1 MNAVSNLSLPA
12 GRPEEREPESRL
24 REIPYNY
31 TSLADREIVIRLL
44 GEAAWAVLDD
54 LRAERRTGRSA
65 RMLYEVLGDIWVVDR
80 NPYLQDDLLDN
91 PKRRRQLIEALHHR
105 LHELE
110 KRRDAA
116 DAVRDAKV
124 GQLLRAAGEAVLHFE
139 RRFVELEQMRKRAR
153 RLLLKH
159 TRRDNIRF
167 DAFSRIAHVT
177 DATDWRVE
185 LPFLVLAPDTEAET
199 AALVRACIELGLTVI
214 PRGGG
219 TGYTG
224 GAVPLTPWSAV
235 INTEKLETL
244 GAVETGAFPGVA
256 AGTASIFSAA
266 GVVTKRVTEAAERA
280 GFVFAVDPTSADA
293 SCVGGNIAMNAGG
306 KKAVLWGTAVDNLA
320 WWRMVDPDGNW
331 LEITRL
337 NHNLG
342 KIHDVPVASFELVW
356 KDGTDH
362 PDQAKTLRSERLD
375 IQGAAFR
382 KTGLGKDVTDK
393 FLGGLP
399 GVQKE
404 GCDGLV
410 TAARWVLHRMPRHI
424 RTVCLEFFGQA
435 RDAIPSI
442 VEITQ
447 YLESTARSRGAI
459 LAGLEHLDERYL
471 RAVGYSTKSKRGALP
486 KMVLLGDIVG
496 EDDAMVAAATSQV
509 VRLANARAGEGF
521 IAVNAE
527 SRRKFWLDRA
537 RTAAIAKHTNAFKIN
552 EDVVIPLERLG
563 EYTDA
568 VERINIELSIRNKL
582 DLLDA
587 LDEYFSGEI
596 KPGKTA
602 DVDLGRR
609 AEARELLARARARWR
624 YLLGAMDTPVHTAC
638 ANFNELGIAHPGG
651 GSGAIDSPGT
661 IDSSGTI
668 FDRLQDRSIRV
679 SWKTEVQAG
688 LTHIFAGAA
697 FNQVLAECDAVHK
710 RVLQGRVFVAL
721 HMHAGDGNVH
731 TNIPVNSDNYAMLHT
746 ANRAVARIMGIA
758 RRLNGV
764 ISGEHGI
771 GITKLEFLNEAEL
784 APFRAYKRRIDPDGR
799 FNQHKLMPGSDLRR
813 AYTPSF
819 GLLGHES
826 LIMQQ
831 SDISTISDAI
841 KDCLRCGKCKPVC
854 ATHVPRANLLYSP
867 RDKILATSLLI
878 EAFLYEEQTR
888 RGVSLQHW
896 DELSDVADHCTVCHK
911 CESPCPVDI
920 DFGDVSMAMRDLLR
934 RMGQKRFNPGTAA
947 SMFFLNA
954 TNPQTIKLT
963 RKVMIDWGYKAQ
975 RLANRA
981 LNTFAKA
988 QTTRPPATE
997 GRPAIKEQVIHF
1009 VNKRMPGGLPKK
1021 TARALLDIEDRNYVP
1036 IIRDPLGT
1044 TAESE
1049 AVFYFPGCGSERLFS
1064 QVGLATQA
1072 MLWHVGVQTV
1082 LPPGYLCCGYPQR
1095 GAGEF
1100 DKADKIITD
1109 NRVLFHRVANTL
1121 NYLDIKTVVVSCGT
1135 CFDQLQ
1141 GYKFEE
1147 IFPGCKIMDIHEFL
1161 MEKGVRLENVTGVR
1175 YMYHDP
1181 CHSPMKKHDPLT
1193 VVNTL
1198 MNSAQNGRIDKNERC
1213 CGESGTLAI
1222 SRPDIST
1229 QVRFRKEEEVRIGVD
1244 QIRAAGHRGEVKILT
1259 SCPSCLQGLKR
1270 YNDDAGT
1277 DADYIV
1283 VEIAK
1288 NLLGPDWLPQ
1298 YVRRANSGGIE
1309 RVLV

>member
-1 MNAVSNLSLPA
+1 MNVAADISDAV
-12 GRPEEREPESRL
+12 RL

-31 TSLADREIVIRLL
+31 TSLSDREIVIRLL
-44 GEAAWAVLDD
+44 GEASWELLHGMRD
-54 LRAERRTGRSA
+54 ERRTGRSA
-65 RMLYEVLGDIWVVDR
+65 RMLYEVLGDLWVVQR

-91 PKRRRQLIEALHHR
+91 PKRRRQLIAALHHR
-105 LHELE
+105 LHEIDV
-110 KRRDAA
+110 RRDPDDAA
-116 DAVRDAKV
+116 RDAKV
-124 GQLLRAAGEAVLHFE
+124 VELLAAGAAAV
-139 RRFVELEQMRKRAR
+139 RRFEQHFVDVAALRKRAR
-153 RLLLKH
+153 RLLLKVN
-159 TRRDNIRF
+159 RADNIRL

-185 LPFLVLAPDTEAET
+185 LPFLVLMPDSEAEIP
-199 AALVRACIELGLTVI
+199 ALVRACIALKLTII

-224 GAVPLTPWSAV
+224 GAVPLTPFAAV

-244 GAVETGAFPGVA
+244 GLVKPYDGGPHEAGV
-256 AGTASIFSAA
+256 IFSAA
-266 GVVTKRVTEAAERA
+266 GVVTRRVAEAAEKA
-280 GFVFAVDPTSADA
+280 GYVFAVDPTSADA
-293 SCVGGNIAMNAGG
+293 SCIGGNIAMNAGG

-320 WWRMVDPDGNW
+320 WWRMVDPQGDW
-331 LEITRL
+331 LEVTRL

-342 KIHDVPVASFELVW
+342 KIHDVATASFELTW
-356 KDGTDH
+356 KDGREPADT
-362 PDQAKTLRSERLD
+362 ATVLRSEQLHID
-375 IQGAAFR
+375 GSTFR
-382 KTGLGKDVTDK
+382 KVGLGKDVTDK

-404 GCDGLV
+404 GCDGLI
-410 TAARWVLHRMPRHI
+410 TAARWVLHRAPKFT

-435 RDAIPSI
+435 RDAIPGI
-442 VEITQ
+442 VEIKRF
-447 YLESTARSRGAI
+447 LDDGAKTHGVV

-496 EDDAMVAAATSQV
+496 SEEAAVAAATSQV
-509 VRLANARAGEGF
+509 VRIANARSGEGF
-521 IAVNAE
+521 IAVNADA
-527 SRRKFWLDRA
+527 RRKFWLDRA
-537 RTAAIAKHTNAFKIN
+537 KTAAIAKHTNAFKIN

-568 VERINIELSIRNKL
+568 IERINIELSIANKL
-582 DLLDA
+582 ELLSS
-587 LDEYFSGEI
+587 LDEYFAAQNESAALEELE
-596 KPGKTA
+596 
-602 DVDLGRR
+602 LGRR
-609 AEARELLARARARWR
+609 MEARETLSTVRSRWQHLLD
-624 YLLGAMDTPVHTAC
+624 AMDAPH
-638 ANFNELGIAHPGG
+638 AHGG
-651 GSGAIDSPGT
+651 TG
-661 IDSSGTI
+661 
-668 FDRLQDRSIRV
+668 FDHLQDRSTRI
-679 SWKTEVQAG
+679 SWKTEVREPLAH
-688 LTHIFAGAA
+688 LFLGASNA
-697 FNQVLAECDAVHK
+697 SVLAECDARHK
-710 RVLQGRVFVAL
+710 QVLQGRVFVAL

-731 TNIPVNSDNYAMLHT
+731 TNIPVNSDNYAMLRT
-746 ANRAVARIMGIA
+746 ANRTVARIMGIA
-758 RRLNGV
+758 RSLNGV

-771 GITKLEFLNEAEL
+771 GITKLEYLSEEEL
-784 APFRAYKRRIDPDGR
+784 AGFRAYKQRIDPDGR

-831 SDISTISDAI
+831 SDISSISDAI

-911 CESPCPVDI
+911 CVTPCPVDI

-934 RMGQKRFNPGTAA
+934 RMGKKRVNLGTAA
-947 SMFFLNA
+947 AMFFLNA
-954 TNPQTIKLT
+954 TGPKTIKLA
-963 RKVMIDWGYKAQ
+963 RKLMIDWGYKGQ

-981 LNTFAKA
+981 LLTFAKA
-988 QTTRPPATE
+988 QTARPPATT
-997 GRPAIKEQVIHF
+997 GATPLREQVIHF
-1009 VNKRMPGGLPKK
+1009 VNKRMPGGLPKR

-1036 IIRDPLGT
+1036 IIRDAARV
-1044 TAESE
+1044 TADSE

-1100 DKADKIITD
+1100 DKAEKIVTD
-1109 NRVLFHRVANTL
+1109 NRVLFHRVATTL

-1141 GYKFEE
+1141 AYEFTQ
-1147 IFPGCKIMDIHEFL
+1147 IFPGCKIMDIHEYL
-1161 MEKGVRLENVTGVR
+1161 MEKGVKLENVTGVR
-1175 YMYHDP
+1175 YLYHDP
-1181 CHSPMKKHDPLT
+1181 CHSPMKKHDPLQ

-1198 MNSAQNGRIDKNERC
+1198 MNSAQNGIIEKNDRC
-1213 CGESGTLAI
+1213 CGESGTLAVT
-1222 SRPDIST
+1222 RPDIST
-1229 QVRFRKEEEVRIGVD
+1229 QVRFRKEAEVRIGVD
-1244 QIRAAGHRGEVKILT
+1244 QIRAAGHRGEVKMLT

-1270 YNDDAGT
+1270 YNDDADM

-1288 NLLGPDWLPQ
+1288 NLLGPDWLPE
-1298 YVRRANSGGIE
+1298 YVQRANAGGIE

>member
-1 MNAVSNLSLPA
+1 MNAAAIL
-12 GRPEEREPESRL
+12 EREPQPRL

-31 TSLADREIVIRLL
+31 TSLADREIIIRLL
-44 GEAAWAVLDD
+44 GDAAWGVLDD

-105 LHELE
+105 LYEME

-116 DAVRDAKV
+116 DRVRDVKV
-124 GQLLRAAGEAVLHFE
+124 GQLLRAAGEAVLQFE
-139 RRFVELEQMRKRAR
+139 RHFAELEQMRRKAR
-153 RLLLKH
+153 RLFLKH
-159 TRRDNIRF
+159 SRKDNIRF
-167 DAFSRIAHVT
+167 DAFSRVAHVT

-185 LPFLVLAPDTEAET
+185 LPFVVLAPDTETET
-199 AALVRACIELGLTVI
+199 AALVRDCIELGLTVI

-224 GAVPLTPWSAV
+224 GVVPLTPWSAV
-235 INTEKLETL
+235 INTEKLDSL
-244 GAVETGAFPGVA
+244 GLVETVALPG
-256 AGTASIFSAA
+256 ASIHAA
-266 GVVTKRVTEAAERA
+266 TIHAATILTATGVVTKRVAEAAERA
-280 GFVFAVDPTSADA
+280 GLVFAVDPTSADA

-306 KKAVLWGTAVDNLA
+306 KKAVLWGTAVDNLL
-320 WWRMVDPDGNW
+320 WWRMVDPEGNW
-331 LEITRL
+331 LEVTRL

-356 KDGTDH
+356 KDGRTH
-362 PDQAKTLRSERLD
+362 PDQARILQSRRLD
-375 IQGAAFR
+375 IEGAAFR

-404 GCDGLV
+404 GCDGLI
-410 TAARWVLHRMPRHI
+410 TAARWVLHKSPAHV

-435 RDAIPSI
+435 RDAIPGI
-442 VEITQ
+442 LEITR
-447 YLESTARSRGAI
+447 YLESTAKAKGAV

-471 RAVGYSTKSKRGALP
+471 RAVGYSTKSKRGSLP

-521 IAVNAE
+521 IAVSAE
-527 SRRKFWLDRA
+527 ARRKFWLDRA

-568 VERINIELSIRNKL
+568 IERINIELSIRNKL
-582 DLLDA
+582 ELLDA

-596 KPGKTA
+596 RAGKTA
-602 DVDLGRR
+602 DVDVGRK
-609 AEARELLARARARWR
+609 AEAHELLASVRGRWQH
-624 YLLGAMDTPVHTAC
+624 LLGAMDEPHG
-638 ANFNELGIAHPGG
+638 E
-651 GSGAIDSPGT
+651 
-661 IDSSGTI
+661 SGTV

-679 SWKTEVQAG
+679 SWKVEVRAHLERIFVGAG
-688 LTHIFAGAA
+688 FAS
-697 FNQVLAECDAVHK
+697 VLAECEAVHK
-710 RVLQGRVFVAL
+710 RVLHGRVFVAL

-731 TNIPVNSDNYAMLHT
+731 TNIPVNSDDYAMLHA
-746 ANRAVARIMGIA
+746 ANRAVARIMLIA
-758 RRLNGV
+758 RNLNGV

-771 GITKLEFLNEAEL
+771 GITKLEFLTKAEL
-784 APFRAYKRRIDPDGR
+784 ASFRAYKQQVDPQGR
-799 FNQHKLMPGSDLRR
+799 FNKHKLMPDGDLRR

-819 GLLGHES
+819 ALLGHES
-826 LIMQQ
+826 LIMQH

-888 RGVSLQHW
+888 RGVSIRHW

-934 RMGQKRFNPGTAA
+934 RMGKKRFNPGTAA

-963 RKVMIDWGYKAQ
+963 RLALIGWGYKAQ

-981 LNTFAKA
+981 LKPLAKA
-988 QTTRPPATE
+988 QTKRPPATE
-997 GRPAIKEQVIHF
+997 GRPPIKEQVIHF

-1036 IIRDPLGT
+1036 IIRDPRKT
-1044 TAESE
+1044 TSESE

-1100 DKADKIITD
+1100 DKAEKIITD

-1135 CFDQLQ
+1135 CLDQLQ

-1147 IFPGCKIMDIHEFL
+1147 IFPGCKIIDIHEFL
-1161 MEKGVRLENVTGVR
+1161 MEKGVMLENVTGVR

-1181 CHSPMKKHDPLT
+1181 CHTPMKKYDPLT

-1198 MNSAQNGRIDKNERC
+1198 MNSARNGSIDKNDRC

-1222 SRPDIST
+1222 TRPDIST
-1229 QVRFRKEEEVRIGVD
+1229 QVRFRKEEEMRVGVD
-1244 QIRAAGHRGEVKILT
+1244 QIRAGGHRGEVKILT

-1270 YNDDAGT
+1270 YNDDTET

-1288 NLLGPDWLPQ
+1288 NLLGADWMPR
-1298 YVRRANSGGIE
+1298 YVQLANSGGIE